1 MAERSVYTIVLGL
14 FALFGFS
21 HLLSEQVFPDRSKP
35 PGLNDRLKLWWA
47 KEVTPDFHVAGRL
60 SERQIKYASE
70 GGFKSILSLFKYADN
85 EPGDF
90 GGDYLPTTKQSREIA
105 EEQCGMQF
113 EALLS
118 PEEDWCSVDAVK
130 KLAAVLPKLKKPVL
144 LHCDRGYTITFV
156 LLMHLANLTVVDPSF
171 EPRIDSSRF
180 YEITARM
187 GLDFSM
193 DFTKEVVA
201 EITGEPMVKN
211 PTVTNAEPEYWLDY
225 WLGHP
230 VYKNWYTAG
239 QITKSHIEVLE
250 FTGFKSVINVRA
262 GFLLEGKPSQ
272 EEVNLLNIPE
282 KTGTYAKGDSKP
294 RQHIERLEET
304 RVDPNKP
311 NSYIGQD
318 SKTNYE
324 SSNADEF
331 GDSVGFN
338 VDIEKKAF
346 AKSKLKYFHMPV
358 SSGLYGP
365 FFEKNLKTIVQ
376 LGSKGPVL
384 VHCARGTRAAYVAI
398 LGAALQHNLSFDWAL
413 QRSRDLGFAVTPEK
427 QPEIY
432 QLYEE
437 YLIRNKNRSTKEE
450 L

>member
-1 MAERSVYTIVLGL
+1 MESSMYSILL
-14 FALFGFS
+14 FITLFGS
-21 HLLSEQVFPDRSKP
+21 SYLLSKQVFPDRSKP

-70 GGFKSILSLFKYADN
+70 GGFKSIISLFKYADN

-90 GGDYLPTTKQSREIA
+90 GGDYLPTTKESKEIA
-105 EEQCGMQF
+105 ERKCGMQF

-118 PEEDWCSVDAVK
+118 PEEDWCSIDAVK
-130 KLAAVLPKLKKPVL
+130 RLAAVLPTLKKPIL

-156 LLMHLANLTVVDPSF
+156 LLMHLANLTATDSAF

-187 GLDFSM
+187 GLDFTM

-201 EITGEPMVKN
+201 DITGEPIVKN
-211 PTVTNAEPEYWLDY
+211 PPVTNAEPDYWLDY

-239 QITKSHIEVLE
+239 QITRSHIELLE
-250 FTGFKSVINVRA
+250 FTGFKSVINLRA
-262 GFLLEGKPSQ
+262 GFQLEGKPSQ

-282 KTGTYAKGDSKP
+282 KTGTYATDDNEP
-294 RQHIERLEET
+294 RQHKNRLEAT
-304 RVDPNKP
+304 RIDPIKP
-311 NSYIGQD
+311 NSYVGPG
-318 SKTNYE
+318 SETNYE

-331 GDSVGFN
+331 GDGVGYN
-338 VDIEKKAF
+338 VETEKEAF
-346 AKSKLKYFHMPV
+346 TKSKLKYYHMPV
-358 SSGLYGP
+358 SSGLYRK
-365 FFEKNLKTIVQ
+365 FFENNLKTIVKV
-376 LGSKGPVL
+376 GSKGPVL
-384 VHCARGTRAAYVAI
+384 VHCARATRAAYVAI
-398 LGAALQHNLSFDWAL
+398 LGAAIQHDLSFDWAL
-413 QRSRDLGFAVTPEK
+413 QRSQELGFAVTPEK
-427 QPEIY
+427 LPEVY

-437 YLIRNKNRSTKEE
+437 YLVKNKDRSAKEE